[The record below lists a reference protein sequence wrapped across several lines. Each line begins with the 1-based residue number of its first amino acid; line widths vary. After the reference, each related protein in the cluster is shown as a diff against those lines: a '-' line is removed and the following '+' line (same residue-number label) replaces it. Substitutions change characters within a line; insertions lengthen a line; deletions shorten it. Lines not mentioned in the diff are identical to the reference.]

1 MAYGGLRVVPEPAG
15 SNCPTRAPRSLGPTA
30 GSDIFGWREGGFG
43 WGREG
48 RTDLGFRGGK
58 GKSSPLGAGVVG
70 GRRGRGPGGK
80 NGRHGCAY
88 RAEGGS

>member
-1 MAYGGLRVVPEPAG
+1 M
-15 SNCPTRAPRSLGPTA
+15 GPTA

-70 GRRGRGPGGK
+70 GRMVVMAVLIEQRVDLRRK
-80 NGRHGCAY
+80 FHLLQTVLKTFVFLIVI
-88 RAEGGS
+88 